1 MKKRFSNSRLSQKT
15 LIIAVVALIVVFGF
29 FFTYD
34 KLVSPTRIAL
44 VNFQPYMATS
54 IQLANTDKFIKYENM
69 SLDELRKLNS
79 ADFVLA
85 FGMGLKMSAEQREQL
100 QKAIDKG
107 VDVNVVSATTPDNMI
122 STLDSIQKEN
132 VSSYI
137 KMAEKRT
144 TKVLLAIFV
153 LKLIRKSCLS
163 HSRIRLWRH
172 RTMCFII

>member
-69 SLDELRKLNS
+69 SLDELRGPALREPRSRPALPRES
-79 ADFVLA
+79 AA
-85 FGMGLKMSAEQREQL
+85 APPENGQMECGQSRQL
-100 QKAIDKG
+100 QFEPSFTSLREYSCQDRPIPAQKCKADWIIMLG
-107 VDVNVVSATTPDNMI
+107 PPGNLAYRATLSRNICT
-122 STLDSIQKEN
+122 
-132 VSSYI
+132 SS
-137 KMAEKRT
+137 
-144 TKVLLAIFV
+144 L
-153 LKLIRKSCLS
+153 
-163 HSRIRLWRH
+163 
-172 RTMCFII
+172 

>member
-85 FGMGLKMSAEQREQL
+85 FGMGLKMSAEQRVYRGEREACIFE
-100 QKAIDKG
+100 KAQQPQVEANRQHQQRFFSLLRAGNGQRKQPVGRDGKEHQQ
-107 VDVNVVSATTPDNMI
+107 DVVRLPPGI
-122 STLDSIQKEN
+122 
-132 VSSYI
+132 
-137 KMAEKRT
+137 EK
-144 TKVLLAIFV
+144 
-153 LKLIRKSCLS
+153 
-163 HSRIRLWRH
+163 
-172 RTMCFII
+172 